1 VNKIAIGIV
10 SFALVLGL
18 GVAAS
23 SAQVTQ
29 TAVAIESKSLPA
41 DAFREKINAA
51 VYDLTVT
58 DVPAIITAVNAKA
71 EATGAAIV
79 ANTLSV
85 TSPAPVTL
93 STTQL
98 TFTAVGIAAGTNE
111 AAIGIKV
118 RLNGTNYILNL
129 FPN

>member
-1 VNKIAIGIV
+1 MKKIVIGIV
-10 SFALVLGL
+10 SFAFVLGL

-29 TAVAIESKSLPA
+29 AAVAIESKSLPA

-58 DVPAIITAVNAKA
+58 DVPAIITEVNKA
-71 EATGAAIV
+71 SGTAAY
-79 ANTLSV
+79 TL
-85 TSPAPVTL
+85 A
-93 STTQL
+93 TTQL
-98 TFTAVGIAAGTNE
+98 VFSAAASAPATNATTTASIV
-111 AAIGIKV
+111 V
-118 RLNGTNYILNL
+118 RVNGTNYFIKL